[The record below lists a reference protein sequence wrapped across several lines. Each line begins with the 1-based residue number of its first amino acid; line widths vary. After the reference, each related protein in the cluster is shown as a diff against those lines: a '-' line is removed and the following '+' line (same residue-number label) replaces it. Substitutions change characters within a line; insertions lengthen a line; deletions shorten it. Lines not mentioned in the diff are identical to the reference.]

1 MLLHTFFIKTILL
14 TKKNYSIMKKIF
26 TLVAMAT
33 VALAASAQTENAWV
47 DASKGGTDAVPVT
60 AGTVIAS
67 SASIEMFQ
75 AFDDSYKS
83 VSMTGE
89 SDDANTVSIDGV
101 EYAVNENTG
110 LQAQTNPTPNNLGA
124 ATDGAWVGGQSA
136 GAVFGFNVKKDG
148 LLCVFGKLTAT
159 KQYYAW
165 EGDVT
170 NSVASLVAYRLV
182 GHGVAAVEGTVPTC
196 DYTLPAAEGS
206 NLADAD
212 AMTASAEK
220 WLKSSNVIAAAQ
232 IIDPNFVSGNAL
244 GVVVVPV
251 YAEAETYYVNACGS
265 KITSNGFVFIPKDAP
280 TAADAAALSI
290 TFSKTAAV
298 AGVAEAKSE
307 AAAPVKVIT
316 ANGIQIGKYNV
327 AGQQV
332 K

>member
-1 MLLHTFFIKTILL
+1 
-14 TKKNYSIMKKIF
+14 MKKFF

-33 VALAASAQTENAWV
+33 ISIAASAQTENAWV
-47 DASKGGTDAVPVT
+47 DASLGGESEAIAVT

-67 SASIEMFQ
+67 SESIEMFQ
-75 AFDDSYKS
+75 AFDDSYKT

-89 SDDANTVSIDGV
+89 NDDANIVTIDGV
-101 EYAVNENTG
+101 EYAVKDNTG
-110 LQAQTNPTPNNLGA
+110 LQAQSNPTPNNLGA
-124 ATDGAWVGGQSA
+124 ATDGAWVGGQNA

-182 GHGVAAVEGTVPTC
+182 GHGVAAVEGVVPTC
-196 DYTLPAAEGS
+196 DYTLPAADGS

-212 AMTASAEK
+212 AMTANPDA
-220 WLKSSNVIAAAQ
+220 WLKSSNVIAAANV
-232 IIDPNFVSGNAL
+232 IDPNFVSGNAL

-265 KITSNGFVFIPKDAP
+265 KITSNGFVFIPKEAP

-290 TFSKTAAV
+290 SFSKTAAV

>member
-1 MLLHTFFIKTILL
+1 
-14 TKKNYSIMKKIF
+14 MKKIF

-33 VALAASAQTENAWV
+33 ISLAASAQIENAWV
-47 DASKGGTDAVPVT
+47 DASLGGESEAVAVA

-67 SASIEMFQ
+67 SESIDMFQ
-75 AFDDSYKS
+75 AFDDSYKA

-89 SDDANTVSIDGV
+89 NDEANVVTI
-101 EYAVNENTG
+101 ENAIFPVNENKG
-110 LQAQTNPTPNNLGA
+110 LQAQSNPTPNNLGT
-124 ATDGAWVGGQSA
+124 ATEGAWVGGQNA
-136 GAVFGFNVKKDG
+136 GAVFGFNVRKDG

-165 EGDVT
+165 EGDVV
-170 NSVASLVAYRLV
+170 NSAASLAAYRLV
-182 GHGVAAVEGTVPTC
+182 GHGVTAVEGVVPTC
-196 DYTLPAAEGS
+196 DYILPAADGS

-212 AMTASAEK
+212 AMTADADK
-220 WLKSSNVIAAAQ
+220 WLKSSNVIAAANV
-232 IIDPNFVSGNAL
+232 IDPNFASGNAL

-265 KITSNGFVFIPKDAP
+265 KITSNGFVFVPKEAP
-280 TAADAAALSI
+280 TAEDAAALQVS
-290 TFSKTAAV
+290 FSKVTAV
-298 AGVAEAKSE
+298 AGIAEAKAE

-316 ANGIQIGKYNV
+316 ANGVQIGNYNV